1 MAAGERFNFD
11 ENGMVQ
17 LLHFMQAINETFWS
31 IAFKSP
37 LNSIPI
43 LKHFPPWR
51 DFIDQANSKM
61 ENLRSFYKDTIQK
74 HRQTLGSIQVK
85 SWVVSSTD
93 SVVCIHLHI
102 FSGQL
107 LFASRAGNHVRTTEA
122 VRERPKGLF
131 ETR

>member
-51 DFIDQANSKM
+51 DVINQANSKT
-61 ENLRSFYKDTIQK
+61 FYKDTIQK
-74 HRQTLGSIQVK
+74 HRQHLGGI
-85 SWVVSSTD
+85 
-93 SVVCIHLHI
+93 
-102 FSGQL
+102 
-107 LFASRAGNHVRTTEA
+107 
-122 VRERPKGLF
+122 
-131 ETR
+131 